1 MIIFDGKY
9 GWSGK
14 KLSKR
19 NPISWWA
26 GAYWLKIMDLSKSNP
41 NVVMLKPII
50 VIVSD
55 TGEGASAT
63 NCAPDLVKSV
73 CHDFELDVKKVLWM
87 EYHPGDAPYLD
98 VAQFIPMAELH
109 DETLYSVSWRSIHPN
124 ELEMIIPFFPEAGH
138 IQPKSPST
146 E

>member
-1 MIIFDGKY
+1 MIVFDGKY

-14 KLSKR
+14 KFSKR

-26 GAYWLKIMDLSKSNP
+26 GAYWLKIIDLAKSKP
-41 NVVMLKPII
+41 GVAMLKPI
-50 VIVSD
+50 VAIVSD

-73 CHDFELDVKKVLWM
+73 CHDFNLNIKKVLWM
-87 EYHPGDAPYLD
+87 EYHTGATPYLE
-98 VAQFIPMAELH
+98 VAKFIPMAEINE
-109 DETLYSVSWRSIHPN
+109 ETLYSVSWRPIRPN
-124 ELEMIIPFFPEAGH
+124 ELEMIRPYFPEAEQIKPEH
-138 IQPKSPST
+138 TKS

>member
-1 MIIFDGKY
+1 MILFDGKY

-26 GAYWLKIMDLSKSNP
+26 GAYWLKIIDLGSANP
-41 NVVMLKPII
+41 DVVMLKPIV

-73 CHDFELDVKKVLWM
+73 CQDFNLDIKKVLWM
-87 EYHPGDAPYLD
+87 EYHSETTPYLN
-98 VAQFIPMAELH
+98 VAKFIPMAEIRE
-109 DETLYSVSWRSIHPN
+109 ETLYTVAWRSIRPN
-124 ELEMIIPFFPEAGH
+124 ELDMIKPYFPEAENMTL
-138 IQPKSPST
+138 KSP
-146 E
+146 EKE

>member
-1 MIIFDGKY
+1 MILFDGKY

-26 GAYWLKIMDLSKSNP
+26 GAYWLKIIDLSKSKP
-41 NVVMLKPII
+41 GVVVLKPIV

-73 CHDFELDVKKVLWM
+73 CHDFNLEIKKVLWI
-87 EYHPGDAPYLD
+87 EYHSETPPYLD
-98 VAQFIPMAELH
+98 VAKFMPMAEIH
-109 DETLYSVSWRSIHPN
+109 EETLYTVSWRSIRPN
-124 ELEMIIPFFPEAGH
+124 ELEMIKPFFPEAEN
-138 IQPKSPST
+138 IRVENPNT